1 MPEKISTGAAWNCW
15 VMMTFPLFMPASTR
29 WFGLCKTE
37 NPEGTDEV
45 DFVTFIVQSD
55 FDTLLCYELS
65 VTFCGASHL
74 KVMDPKT
81 LVKRR

>member
-1 MPEKISTGAAWNCW
+1 MPEKILTGAAWNRW
-15 VMMTFPLFMPASTR
+15 VMMTFLLFGPASKR

-37 NPEGTDEV
+37 NPEGTDKV

-55 FDTLLCYELS
+55 FDTPLCYALS
-65 VTFCGASHL
+65 VTLYGASHL

-81 LVKRR
+81 LIKRR